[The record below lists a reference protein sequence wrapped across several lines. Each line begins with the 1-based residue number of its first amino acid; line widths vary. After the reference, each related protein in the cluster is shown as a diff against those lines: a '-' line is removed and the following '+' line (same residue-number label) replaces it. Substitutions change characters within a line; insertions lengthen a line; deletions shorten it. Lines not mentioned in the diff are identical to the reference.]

1 MRDGEAPVVIVG
13 AGFSGTMVAANLARL
28 GLDSLL
34 VDSKGRAG
42 LGTAFSTED
51 PAHLLNIPADN
62 MGAWPDSPGD
72 FAASQGIRGESY
84 AERRHFGRY
93 LRSILGQALDS
104 GHARLVEGRAVGAER
119 DGKGWKVRIDDGETL
134 RAGALVLA
142 IGNQPPAAIEAA
154 EPAGRRLI
162 GDPWGESA
170 RAAIDDAAARQLD
183 VLVLGSSLTMVDV
196 ALSLESAG
204 HRARTLALSRRG
216 KVPLGNG
223 IDEPSA
229 VEWDQLPPPRIRAIA
244 KWLRERSQSLG
255 WRAAVDSLR
264 PHSHR
269 LWQSLPSDEKRRF
282 LRFGRPWWDIH
293 RHRIAPQVAAKL
305 DELVASGRLEVVA
318 GRLLEVRPTDDGVEV
333 RFRRRGRDS
342 PDSPRRFGY
351 IFNCTG
357 PLGDIGRTG
366 DPLLRQLLDEGAVR
380 PDELAIGLAVDERC
394 RPGPGERLWALG
406 ALTKGRYWEM
416 IAVPDIRHQAAMVAE
431 DIATELGR

>member
-1 MRDGEAPVVIVG
+1 M
-13 AGFSGTMVAANLARL
+13 
-28 GLDSLL
+28 
-34 VDSKGRAG
+34 
-42 LGTAFSTED
+42 
-51 PAHLLNIPADN
+51 
-62 MGAWPDSPGD
+62 
-72 FAASQGIRGESY
+72 
-84 AERRHFGRY
+84 
-93 LRSILGQALDS
+93 
-104 GHARLVEGRAVGAER
+104 
-119 DGKGWKVRIDDGETL
+119 
-134 RAGALVLA
+134 LA

-244 KWLRERSQSLG
+244 KWLRERSEGLG

-293 RHRIAPQVAAKL
+293 RHRIAP
-305 DELVASGRLEVVA
+305 
-318 GRLLEVRPTDDGVEV
+318 
-333 RFRRRGRDS
+333 
-342 PDSPRRFGY
+342 
-351 IFNCTG
+351 
-357 PLGDIGRTG
+357 
-366 DPLLRQLLDEGAVR
+366 
-380 PDELAIGLAVDERC
+380 
-394 RPGPGERLWALG
+394 
-406 ALTKGRYWEM
+406 
-416 IAVPDIRHQAAMVAE
+416 
-431 DIATELGR
+431 